1 MSTIQLVPI
10 DAPNGPASAEGD
22 ESLAAASSVRR
33 PRARRRIAI
42 DRDMAWACLR
52 CYLGVALVIKSFVY
66 LVHGDQLLRM
76 MQSSGVPYASSAL
89 AQLVAVVHLAGGLM
103 LAFGLRTRIAA
114 AIQIPNV
121 LGAIVYV
128 HWRAGL
134 FGTDQS
140 LELTTFVLVV
150 LLLFAAV
157 GGGSWSVD
165 GAFERQSSRS
175 MTQNVQREG

>member
-10 DAPNGPASAEGD
+10 GAPNGPASDEGD

-76 MQSSGVPYASSAL
+76 MQSSGVPFASSAL

-103 LAFGLRTRIAA
+103 LAFGLRT
-114 AIQIPNV
+114 
-121 LGAIVYV
+121 
-128 HWRAGL
+128 
-134 FGTDQS
+134 
-140 LELTTFVLVV
+140 TFVLVV
-150 LLLFAAV
+150 LLLFAAG

-165 GAFERQSSRS
+165 GAFERHSARS